1 MARHRAPGRWLCQF
15 GPPWTPAAACGRAG
29 DLCMAQHFLHSKE
42 SRNFAKALNRVT
54 EDESESYLAL
64 CRWGPGS
71 KQVCPGCG
79 VLRKH
84 YRRKKR
90 RRWRCAEIACRH
102 EFSVTSGTP
111 FHGHKLTFKEI
122 LLLIF
127 AFTTNANGA
136 SLLQVS
142 RRLGL
147 TPKSVQANFGKI
159 REVLIHGLDLTP
171 MTGTVHVDGGHFCG
185 KPRKPNR
192 KIPVPKDAIAKRYG
206 KKKPANTTKPW
217 IEMGMTKPNYLRL
230 AQKRV
235 VIVFTEAGKLGEGSR
250 RSIPIVCRR
259 ECDEHVFPLM
269 KAFVRQDAIVMTDE
283 SGAYN
288 GFTALGIEHHQVKH
302 SEMFSTSEGV
312 NDNMCETFF
321 SRMRRAEYGTY
332 HGYRPKYLQ
341 DYAIEHSWRDDNRRV
356 AQEELVRKLTG
367 QMFGSGKSTW
377 WRGYWQGNNRSEELT
392 AEWFLAKAV
401 A

>member
-1 MARHRAPGRWLCQF
+1 MARHRAPGRWLSQF

-29 DLCMAQHFLHSKE
+29 VLCMAQHFLHSKE
-42 SRNFAKALNRVT
+42 SRNFAKALNRVS

-64 CRWGPGS
+64 CRWGPGN

-159 REVLIHGLDLTP
+159 REVLIHSLDLTP

-217 IEMGMTKPNYLRL
+217 IEMGMTRPNYLRL

-377 WRGYWQGNNRSEELT
+377 WRGYWQGNHRQGELT
-392 AEWFLAKAV
+392 AEWFLAKA
-401 A
+401 AA